1 MNDLTLKE
9 VKENFQLFE
18 NQLDKFEYLIEIG
31 KNDVGL
37 ESIQKIDENL
47 IIGCASKSWVVC
59 NKEKESFY
67 IEIDSEAHIVRGLL
81 SILKVTINGKSK
93 NEIFEIDGEK
103 VLTEV
108 GLGNSI
114 TSQRMNGFL
123 SALDKVKKLLNIMN
137 EVNNELIKVSRDC
150 DAILIPGG
158 EKVVLVEGTHV
169 RITQALG
176 GDYTVYVNGNLLKV
190 SGKDCDAIGI
200 ESKPIDS
207 KTESIKNVEDLSEQ
221 HVWDVLKTC
230 YDPEIPV
237 NIVDLG
243 LIYDMKITKN
253 IDDII
258 IAIKMTLTAPGCG
271 MGPVIAQDVEDKLNG
286 ISSVTKVNVELVWEP
301 AWNQTMMTDAA
312 RLELGML

>member
-1 MNDLTLKE
+1 
-9 VKENFQLFE
+9 
-18 NQLDKFEYLIEIG
+18 
-31 KNDVGL
+31 
-37 ESIQKIDENL
+37 
-47 IIGCASKSWVVC
+47 
-59 NKEKESFY
+59 
-67 IEIDSEAHIVRGLL
+67 
-81 SILKVTINGKSK
+81 
-93 NEIFEIDGEK
+93 
-103 VLTEV
+103 
-108 GLGNSI
+108 
-114 TSQRMNGFL
+114 MNGFL

-200 ESKPIDS
+200 ENKPIDS

-253 IDDII
+253 VDDII